1 MSIGS
6 RLYNLATL
14 FVMDLTPQTL
24 HAVEFREAR
33 RGGYNTRDV
42 DDFLER
48 VAAGVQSLHDRI
60 RDAMMRAES
69 AEARAN
75 DAHRQIDE
83 LQRRPANDV
92 TETDD
97 TLRRTLVL
105 AQRTADATIKEAK
118 DEAARLLSEARQEAA
133 QVRSE
138 IEAEARLGTEG
149 ARLAAE
155 AEVEQL
161 LEARDALQ
169 HDVDALN
176 EALRRQ
182 RDQIKGGITELQRVL
197 DDPSLLHPS
206 DGVALADVV
215 GPNETGRHARVELP
229 EPLPP
234 APVLSGER
242 EGNGYG
248 HEPAVPFLPGNQVA
262 SLHEAPLPSR
272 QPSEL
277 APTPSSPF
285 AFNGSGSANGAEAP
299 VVAPWPSQLRTS
311 LEGEAN
317 GKELGFDPGSRPSEW
332 GRPVFDRPDDDPSPF
347 GR

>member
-1 MSIGS
+1 
-6 RLYNLATL
+6 
-14 FVMDLTPQTL
+14 MDLTPQTL

-48 VAAGVQSLHDRI
+48 IAGGVQALHDRV

-69 AEARAN
+69 AEGRAA
-75 DAHRQIDE
+75 DAHRQLDE
-83 LQRRPANDV
+83 AQRRPAANDV

-118 DEAARLLSEARQEAA
+118 DEAARLLSEAREESSQI
-133 QVRSE
+133 RSE

-169 HDVDALN
+169 ADIDALDDVM
-176 EALRRQ
+176 RQQ
-182 RDQIKGGITELQRVL
+182 RDRIRGGIVELERVL
-197 DDPSLLHPS
+197 DDPTLLQASGRIP
-206 DGVALADVV
+206 LADVL

-229 EPLPP
+229 EPSDPID
-234 APVLSGER
+234 A
-242 EGNGYG
+242 GYG

-262 SLHEAPLPSR
+262 SLHDAPVHGH
-272 QPSEL
+272 SEL
-277 APTPSSPF
+277 APTPGSPF
-285 AFNGSGSANGAEAP
+285 AYNGNGNGTQEQP
-299 VVAPWPSQLRTS
+299 GPAPWPSQLRTS
-311 LEGEAN
+311 VDDEQSPPAN
-317 GKELGFDPGSRPSEW
+317 GYDANARPSEW
-332 GRPVFDRPDDDPSPF
+332 GRPVFDRPDDPPTPF

>member
-1 MSIGS
+1 
-6 RLYNLATL
+6 
-14 FVMDLTPQTL
+14 MDLTPQTL

-48 VAAGVQSLHDRI
+48 VAAGVQSLHDRV

-69 AEARAN
+69 AETRAA
-75 DAHRQIDE
+75 DAHRQLDE
-83 LQRRPANDV
+83 AQRRPNDV

-118 DEAARLLSEARQEAA
+118 DEAARLLSEAREEASRA
-133 QVRSE
+133 RSE

-169 HDVDALN
+169 GDIESLNDAL
-176 EALRRQ
+176 RQQ
-182 RDQIKGGITELQRVL
+182 RDRIRGGISELERVL

-206 DGVALADVV
+206 DGGIALADVV

-229 EPLPP
+229 EPPP
-234 APVLSGER
+234 APALTGSEHDGSGYEP
-242 EGNGYG
+242 GNGYEPGYG

-262 SLHEAPLPSR
+262 SLQDAPLPAR
-272 QPSEL
+272 APSEL
-277 APTPSSPF
+277 APTPYSAF
-285 AFNGSGSANGAEAP
+285 AFNGNGAPTNGEGP
-299 VVAPWPSQLRTS
+299 VPAAWPSQLRTS
-311 LEGEAN
+311 VEEEQQAN
-317 GKELGFDPGSRPSEW
+317 GKDLGFDPGSRPSEW
-332 GRPVFDRPDDDPSPF
+332 GRPVFDRKDGDPPPF
-347 GR
+347 NQ

>member
-1 MSIGS
+1 
-6 RLYNLATL
+6 
-14 FVMDLTPQTL
+14 MDLTPQTL

-48 VAAGVQSLHDRI
+48 VATGVQSLHDRV
-60 RDAMMRAES
+60 RDAMLRAES
-69 AEARAN
+69 AEGRAAE
-75 DAHRQIDE
+75 AHRQLDE
-83 LQRRPANDV
+83 AQRRPANDV

-118 DEAARLLSEARQEAA
+118 DEAARLLSEAREESA
-133 QVRSE
+133 QIRSE

-169 HDVDALN
+169 ADIDALDDVM
-176 EALRRQ
+176 RQ
-182 RDQIKGGITELQRVL
+182 QRERIRSGIVELERVL
-197 DDPSLLHPS
+197 DDPTLLQASGRVP
-206 DGVALADVV
+206 LADVV

-229 EPLPP
+229 EPTDP
-234 APVLSGER
+234 
-242 EGNGYG
+242 GNGYL

-262 SLHEAPLPSR
+262 SLQEPVHGH
-272 QPSEL
+272 SEL
-277 APTPSSPF
+277 APTPASPF
-285 AFNGSGSANGAEAP
+285 AYNANGNGADDATP
-299 VVAPWPSQLRTS
+299 VPAPWPSQLRTS
-311 LEGEAN
+311 IEGERPPAN
-317 GKELGFDPGSRPSEW
+317 GFDPNSRPSEW
-332 GRPVFDRPDDDPSPF
+332 GRPVFDRQDGDPPPPPF